1 MRDAAILHGHSHN
14 TNRFSTIPI
23 REKLGADKG
32 LTGRGVRIAFLD
44 SGFFPHPDIAD
55 RIVEFH
61 DVTGEE
67 TALRADSSKGHQWH
81 GTQTAVVCA
90 GGGDLSGGTYSG
102 LASKSELILVKVS
115 RAGRISDSEIE
126 RGLEWIL
133 KNHTR
138 LGIRVLNVSL
148 GGDCDLALKESRVN
162 QLAEQLVRAG
172 VVVVAAAGNSSERRS
187 IPPASAPSVITVG
200 GYSDENQK
208 ERDRFGLY
216 HSSFGSTADGHIK
229 PEVIAPAMF
238 VAAPILPHTEE
249 YRVAERLT
257 EMLNHP
263 DYAFRESF
271 IKHWD
276 AAGLPE
282 YLLSTDVATARIAVE
297 REMENRKIVSTHY
310 QHVDGT
316 SFAAPITASLVAQ
329 MLEANPKLGPTA
341 IKDIL
346 VSTATRLGGE
356 AAIRQGFGMIN
367 AAAAVRRARREQHA
381 LPHGTLCP
389 PRVAG
394 SRVVF
399 GFHDD
404 LAREVSLAGDMN
416 GWDREATRFD
426 RTSNGLWQASI
437 AVPPAGRYRYKFVV
451 DGVRWTED
459 PTHGR
464 KEDDGHGGFNSIL
477 EIA

>member
-1 MRDAAILHGHSHN
+1 MRDAAVIHGHRHT
-14 TNRFSTIPI
+14 TNRVSTIPI
-23 REKLGADKG
+23 HEKLGADKG

-44 SGFFPHPDIAD
+44 SGFYPHPDIAG
-55 RIVEFH
+55 RIVEFF

-67 TALRADSSKGHQWH
+67 PELRPERSEGYQWH

-90 GGGDLSGGTYSG
+90 GDGKLSEGTYRG
-102 LASKSELILVKVS
+102 LALESELVLVKVS
-115 RAGRISDSEIE
+115 RAGSISDAEIE

-133 KNHTR
+133 ENHTR
-138 LGIRVLNVSL
+138 LGIRVLNISL
-148 GGDCDLALKESRVN
+148 GGDCDLVLKESRVN

-172 VVVVAAAGNSSERRS
+172 VAVVVAAGNSSERRS

-208 ERDRFGLY
+208 DRDQFGLY

-257 EMLNHP
+257 EMLPQP

-297 REMENRKIVSTHY
+297 REMEKRKIVSTHY

-316 SFAAPITASLVAQ
+316 SFAAPITASLIAQ
-329 MLEANPKLGPTA
+329 MLEANPKLGPA
-341 IKDIL
+341 VIKDIL
-346 VSTATRLGGE
+346 VSTATRLGGQP
-356 AAIRQGFGMIN
+356 AIRQGFGIIN

-389 PRVAG
+389 PRIAG

-426 RTSNGLWQASI
+426 RTNNGLWQASI
-437 AVPPAGRYRYKFVV
+437 PVPTAGRYRYKFLV
-451 DGVRWTED
+451 DGVRWVED
-459 PTHGR
+459 STHGR
-464 KEDDGHGGFNSIL
+464 KEDDGFGGFNSIL